1 MSGIP
6 IGDSSPKVNELAGT
20 WKGEVKIKIDGIEP
34 EAGPSSGKFLS

>member
-6 IGDSSPKVNELAGT
+6 IGDSSPKVNELEGT

-34 EAGPSSGKFLS
+34 EAGPQTGNILP